1 MTNMFNSNMNAG
13 YGYASVEIVRMIMQ
27 ETGTYNTMMRRP
39 FESNLTGHIQNAI
52 VENCERVG
60 RITPNLLT
68 GVAGQF
74 IRPSATPER
83 PIAIVNGWDT
93 RRFKFFMEIRCT
105 SHMGSTVTQFIT
117 GYTDQMGTSVFGS
130 LDPNMEFFINTI
142 NIAKNSVRTTPLGA
156 QTIQSIVD
164 CSHLL
169 YQNDYSGVHGLNTG
183 YKMRP
188 EDVFTSMQNSALEEA
203 SNSYGGMSDIIDTRT
218 HLTGTPVKAMRRF
231 NSSPVFVSSVL
242 DSYVQTKRAAM
253 GGSSDLEITDS
264 AAASVASA
272 RVNEDPFLKIL
283 KSRTD
288 SKGGSFKLRDLLN
301 IDPTVQSRIVI
312 TPMTQ
317 ALRATLPAAGQSQH
331 WQNSDFD
338 TQFATALSQAV
349 PGYMLDNC
357 LQSVKFR
364 ATNMEMG
371 GAITVL
377 LTDFGSLLQGI
388 DISPYL
394 GSFSFAIEKTV
405 LADLSHNNMIPF
417 SLEMTCN
424 LMSDSTLNLSVNGSP
439 FTLFVA
445 PCFCDGLMSP
455 LITADKARLNVLAK
469 DISTVVDYLGDATG
483 PNMGFAEKQDAFI

>member
-1 MTNMFNSNMNAG
+1 MQNFNNSNAG
-13 YGYASVEIVRMIMQ
+13 YGYAPIQIVRMIMQ

-39 FESNLTGHIQNAI
+39 FESHLTGGIQNTI
-52 VENCERVG
+52 VDNCERVG

-83 PIAIVNGWDT
+83 PVNIANGWST
-93 RRFKFFMEIRCT
+93 RRFKFFMEVQAT
-105 SHMGSTVTQFIT
+105 SHMGNVTTQFIT
-117 GYTDQMGTSVFGS
+117 GYTDHMGASMQGS

-142 NIAKNSVRTTPLGA
+142 NIAKNSVRTTPLGT
-156 QTIQSIVD
+156 QKIQGIVD

-169 YQNDYSGVHGLNTG
+169 YQNDYSGVHGLNNG

-188 EDVFTSMQNSALEEA
+188 EDVFASMQNTQLEEA
-203 SNSYGGMSDIIDTRT
+203 SNGYGNSSDFVDTRT
-218 HLTGTPVKAMRRF
+218 FLTRKPVKATRRF
-231 NSSPVFVSSVL
+231 SSSPVFVSSVL
-242 DSYVQTKRAAM
+242 DSYVQTKRAAL
-253 GGSSDLEITDS
+253 GGASDIEITDN

-272 RVNEDPFLKIL
+272 RTNEDPFLKTL
-283 KSRTD
+283 TGRTD
-288 SKGGSFKLRDLLN
+288 STGGSFKLRDLLN

-338 TQFATALSQAV
+338 TQFATALCQSI

-371 GAITVL
+371 GGITVFL
-377 LTDFGSLLQGI
+377 VDYGTLLQGI
-388 DISPYL
+388 DITPYL
-394 GSFSFAIEKTV
+394 AAFSFAVEKTV

-417 SLEMTCN
+417 SLEMSCN
-424 LMSDSTLNLSVNGSP
+424 LMSDSTLNLAINGSP
-439 FTLFVA
+439 FTLYVA

-455 LITADKARLNVLAK
+455 LITADKARLHVLAK
-469 DISTVVDYLGDATG
+469 DISTVVDYLGDASG
-483 PNMGFAEKQDAFI
+483 PNMGFSETIETFI